1 MIDDKKMDVDACIE
15 NMRLID
21 FIFENSYK
29 KWKLM
34 YGLGMCHGGKQYIN
48 LIKDAFNVRNN
59 LKYNHVSYII
69 SYRIIFSNTFHILMK
84 ILYIQDS

>member
-1 MIDDKKMDVDACIE
+1 MKLGRNILIDDKKMDVDACIE

-21 FIFENSYK
+21 FIFENFHK

-34 YGLGMCHGGKQYIN
+34 YELGMCHGGNQYIN

-69 SYRIIFSNTFHILMK
+69 SYRIIFYFRVK
-84 ILYIQDS
+84 CIQT

>member
-1 MIDDKKMDVDACIE
+1 MKLRRNILIDDKKMDVDACIE
-15 NMRLID
+15 NLRLID
-21 FIFENSYK
+21 LKFENSHK

-69 SYRIIFSNTFHILMK
+69 SYRIIFSK
-84 ILYIQDS
+84 YP